1 MNKEDT
7 LDENTS
13 NIDEDFSFE
22 RSVSKLLTNLAERV
36 QSINGQLVYR
46 CELEKLLET
55 LVLLKNTETLNFS
68 QLTDLTAVDYPDRLQ
83 RFELVYQLLSIENNK
98 RVRIICSIDD
108 GQIVPSVT
116 SIYKS
121 AEWPEREV
129 WDMYGLFFSDHPDL
143 RRLLTDY
150 GFEGHPLRKDFPL
163 TGYVEVRYDDIEK
176 RVAYQPVQLTQEYRD
191 FDFLSPWEG
200 DQELVYSS
208 LNRIEE
214 VKIGPNEGGYIVM
227 SEMQIRPLTLNFG
240 PQHPAAHGVLRLVL
254 EMDGEVIQRADP
266 HVGLLHRGT
275 EKLIEQKTYLQ
286 ALPYFDR
293 LDYVSPMNQEHV
305 WALSI
310 EKSLQIEV
318 LEEPNLLGLCF
329 VKLDEFLII
338 S

>member
-13 NIDEDFSFE
+13 SIDKDFSFE
-22 RSVSKLLTNLAERV
+22 RSVSKLLANLAERV

-46 CELEKLLET
+46 CELDKLFET

-68 QLTDLTAVDYPDRLQ
+68 QLTDLTAVDYPDRIQ

-98 RVRIICSIDD
+98 RVRIICPIDD
-108 GQIVPSVT
+108 GQIVPSIT

-163 TGYVEVRYDDIEK
+163 TGYVEARYDDIEK

-208 LNRIEE
+208 LNRIGD
-214 VKIGPNEGGYIVM
+214 VKIGPGEGGD
-227 SEMQIRPLTLNFG
+227 
-240 PQHPAAHGVLRLVL
+240 A
-254 EMDGEVIQRADP
+254 
-266 HVGLLHRGT
+266 
-275 EKLIEQKTYLQ
+275 
-286 ALPYFDR
+286 
-293 LDYVSPMNQEHV
+293 
-305 WALSI
+305 
-310 EKSLQIEV
+310 
-318 LEEPNLLGLCF
+318 
-329 VKLDEFLII
+329 
-338 S
+338 

>member
-1 MNKEDT
+1 MSKEDS
-7 LDENTS
+7 LNENTS

-22 RSVSKLLTNLAERV
+22 RSVSKLLTKLAERV
-36 QSINGQLVYR
+36 QSNNGQLVYR

-200 DQELVYSS
+200 DRELINSS
-208 LNRIEE
+208 LNRLGE
-214 VKIGPNEGGYIVM
+214 VKIGSNEEG
-227 SEMQIRPLTLNFG
+227 N
-240 PQHPAAHGVLRLVL
+240 
-254 EMDGEVIQRADP
+254 
-266 HVGLLHRGT
+266 
-275 EKLIEQKTYLQ
+275 
-286 ALPYFDR
+286 
-293 LDYVSPMNQEHV
+293 N
-305 WALSI
+305 
-310 EKSLQIEV
+310 
-318 LEEPNLLGLCF
+318 
-329 VKLDEFLII
+329 
-338 S
+338 

>member
-1 MNKEDT
+1 MNKKDT
-7 LDENTS
+7 LNENTS

-22 RSVSKLLTNLAERV
+22 RSVSNFLANLAERI

-46 CELEKLLET
+46 CELDKLFET
-55 LVLLKNTETLNFS
+55 LVILKNTETLNFS
-68 QLTDLTAVDYPDRLQ
+68 QLTDLTAVDYPDRLK
-83 RFELVYQLLSIENNK
+83 RFELVYQLLSMENNK
-98 RVRIICSIDD
+98 RVRIICPIDD

-208 LNRIEE
+208 LNRIGE
-214 VKIGPNEGGYIVM
+214 VKIGSNEGG
-227 SEMQIRPLTLNFG
+227 
-240 PQHPAAHGVLRLVL
+240 
-254 EMDGEVIQRADP
+254 
-266 HVGLLHRGT
+266 
-275 EKLIEQKTYLQ
+275 EK
-286 ALPYFDR
+286 
-293 LDYVSPMNQEHV
+293 
-305 WALSI
+305 
-310 EKSLQIEV
+310 
-318 LEEPNLLGLCF
+318 
-329 VKLDEFLII
+329 
-338 S
+338 

>member
-1 MNKEDT
+1 VNKEDT
-7 LDENTS
+7 LNENTS

-22 RSVSKLLTNLAERV
+22 RSVSKLLANLAERV

-46 CELEKLLET
+46 CELDKLFET

-68 QLTDLTAVDYPDRLQ
+68 QLTDLTAVDYPDRMQ

-98 RVRIICSIDD
+98 RVRIICPIDD
-108 GQIVPSVT
+108 GQIVPSIT

-163 TGYVEVRYDDIEK
+163 TGYVEARYDDIEK

-208 LNRIEE
+208 LNRIGD
-214 VKIGPNEGGYIVM
+214 VKIGPGEGGD
-227 SEMQIRPLTLNFG
+227 
-240 PQHPAAHGVLRLVL
+240 A
-254 EMDGEVIQRADP
+254 
-266 HVGLLHRGT
+266 
-275 EKLIEQKTYLQ
+275 
-286 ALPYFDR
+286 
-293 LDYVSPMNQEHV
+293 
-305 WALSI
+305 
-310 EKSLQIEV
+310 
-318 LEEPNLLGLCF
+318 
-329 VKLDEFLII
+329 
-338 S
+338 

>member
-7 LDENTS
+7 LDEKTS
-13 NIDEDFSFE
+13 NIDEDFPFE
-22 RSVSKLLTNLAERV
+22 RSVSKLLANLAERV

-46 CELEKLLET
+46 CELDKLFET

-68 QLTDLTAVDYPDRLQ
+68 QLTDLTAVDYPDRLK
-83 RFELVYQLLSIENNK
+83 RFELVYQLLSMENNK

-208 LNRIEE
+208 LNRIGD
-214 VKIGPNEGGYIVM
+214 VKIGPGEGGD
-227 SEMQIRPLTLNFG
+227 
-240 PQHPAAHGVLRLVL
+240 A
-254 EMDGEVIQRADP
+254 
-266 HVGLLHRGT
+266 
-275 EKLIEQKTYLQ
+275 
-286 ALPYFDR
+286 
-293 LDYVSPMNQEHV
+293 
-305 WALSI
+305 
-310 EKSLQIEV
+310 
-318 LEEPNLLGLCF
+318 
-329 VKLDEFLII
+329 
-338 S
+338 

>member
-1 MNKEDT
+1 MSKEDS
-7 LDENTS
+7 LNENTS
-13 NIDEDFSFE
+13 NIDEGLSFE
-22 RSVSKLLTNLAERV
+22 SSVSKLLTNLAERV

-46 CELEKLLET
+46 CELEKLFET
-55 LVLLKNTETLNFS
+55 LVLLKNTETLNFG

-98 RVRIICSIDD
+98 RVRIICSIND

-116 SIYKS
+116 GIYKS

-208 LNRIEE
+208 VNRIGE
-214 VKIGPNEGGYIVM
+214 VKKSPDE
-227 SEMQIRPLTLNFG
+227 
-240 PQHPAAHGVLRLVL
+240 
-254 EMDGEVIQRADP
+254 
-266 HVGLLHRGT
+266 RGDT
-275 EKLIEQKTYLQ
+275 
-286 ALPYFDR
+286 
-293 LDYVSPMNQEHV
+293 
-305 WALSI
+305 
-310 EKSLQIEV
+310 
-318 LEEPNLLGLCF
+318 
-329 VKLDEFLII
+329 
-338 S
+338 

>member
-1 MNKEDT
+1 MSKEDS
-7 LDENTS
+7 LNENTS

-46 CELEKLLET
+46 CELEKLFET

-68 QLTDLTAVDYPDRLQ
+68 QLTDLTAVDYPDRPK
-83 RFELVYQLLSIENNK
+83 RFELVYQLLSMENNK

-208 LNRIEE
+208 LNRIGE
-214 VKIGPNEGGYIVM
+214 VKIGSNEGGD
-227 SEMQIRPLTLNFG
+227 T
-240 PQHPAAHGVLRLVL
+240 
-254 EMDGEVIQRADP
+254 
-266 HVGLLHRGT
+266 
-275 EKLIEQKTYLQ
+275 
-286 ALPYFDR
+286 
-293 LDYVSPMNQEHV
+293 
-305 WALSI
+305 
-310 EKSLQIEV
+310 
-318 LEEPNLLGLCF
+318 
-329 VKLDEFLII
+329 
-338 S
+338 

>member
-1 MNKEDT
+1 MSKEDS
-7 LDENTS
+7 LNENTS

-22 RSVSKLLTNLAERV
+22 RSVSKLLANLAERV

-46 CELEKLLET
+46 CELDKLFET

-68 QLTDLTAVDYPDRLQ
+68 QLTDLTAVDYPDRLK

-208 LNRIEE
+208 LNRIGE
-214 VKIGPNEGGYIVM
+214 VKIGSNEGGD
-227 SEMQIRPLTLNFG
+227 T
-240 PQHPAAHGVLRLVL
+240 
-254 EMDGEVIQRADP
+254 
-266 HVGLLHRGT
+266 
-275 EKLIEQKTYLQ
+275 
-286 ALPYFDR
+286 
-293 LDYVSPMNQEHV
+293 
-305 WALSI
+305 
-310 EKSLQIEV
+310 
-318 LEEPNLLGLCF
+318 
-329 VKLDEFLII
+329 
-338 S
+338 

>member
-1 MNKEDT
+1 MNKDDN

-22 RSVSKLLTNLAERV
+22 RLVSKLLANLAERV

-46 CELEKLLET
+46 CELDKLFET
-55 LVLLKNTETLNFS
+55 LVLLKNTETSNFS
-68 QLTDLTAVDYPDRLQ
+68 QLTDLTAVDYPDRLK

-98 RVRIICSIDD
+98 RVRVICSIDD

-163 TGYVEVRYDDIEK
+163 TGYVEARYDDIEK

-208 LNRIEE
+208 INRIGE
-214 VKIGPNEGGYIVM
+214 VKIGPSEGGD
-227 SEMQIRPLTLNFG
+227 
-240 PQHPAAHGVLRLVL
+240 A
-254 EMDGEVIQRADP
+254 
-266 HVGLLHRGT
+266 
-275 EKLIEQKTYLQ
+275 
-286 ALPYFDR
+286 
-293 LDYVSPMNQEHV
+293 
-305 WALSI
+305 
-310 EKSLQIEV
+310 
-318 LEEPNLLGLCF
+318 
-329 VKLDEFLII
+329 
-338 S
+338 

>member
-1 MNKEDT
+1 MNKKDT
-7 LDENTS
+7 LNENTS

-22 RSVSKLLTNLAERV
+22 RSLSNFLANLAERI

-46 CELEKLLET
+46 CELDKLFET
-55 LVLLKNTETLNFS
+55 LVMLKNTETLNFS
-68 QLTDLTAVDYPDRLQ
+68 QLTDLTAVDYPDRLK
-83 RFELVYQLLSIENNK
+83 RFELVYQLLSMENNK

-208 LNRIEE
+208 LNRIGE
-214 VKIGPNEGGYIVM
+214 VKIGSNEGGD
-227 SEMQIRPLTLNFG
+227 T
-240 PQHPAAHGVLRLVL
+240 
-254 EMDGEVIQRADP
+254 
-266 HVGLLHRGT
+266 
-275 EKLIEQKTYLQ
+275 
-286 ALPYFDR
+286 
-293 LDYVSPMNQEHV
+293 
-305 WALSI
+305 
-310 EKSLQIEV
+310 
-318 LEEPNLLGLCF
+318 
-329 VKLDEFLII
+329 
-338 S
+338 

>member
-7 LDENTS
+7 LNENTS

-22 RSVSKLLTNLAERV
+22 RSVSKLLNNLAERV

-46 CELEKLLET
+46 CELDKLFET

-208 LNRIEE
+208 LNRIGE
-214 VKIGPNEGGYIVM
+214 VKIGPGEGGD
-227 SEMQIRPLTLNFG
+227 T
-240 PQHPAAHGVLRLVL
+240 
-254 EMDGEVIQRADP
+254 
-266 HVGLLHRGT
+266 
-275 EKLIEQKTYLQ
+275 
-286 ALPYFDR
+286 
-293 LDYVSPMNQEHV
+293 
-305 WALSI
+305 
-310 EKSLQIEV
+310 
-318 LEEPNLLGLCF
+318 
-329 VKLDEFLII
+329 
-338 S
+338 

>member
-1 MNKEDT
+1 VNKEDT

-13 NIDEDFSFE
+13 NMDEDFSFE
-22 RSVSKLLTNLAERV
+22 RSVSKLLANLAERV

-46 CELEKLLET
+46 CVLDKLFET

-68 QLTDLTAVDYPDRLQ
+68 QLTDLTAVDYPDRIQ

-98 RVRIICSIDD
+98 RVRIICPIDD
-108 GQIVPSVT
+108 GQIVPSIT

-163 TGYVEVRYDDIEK
+163 TGYVEARYDDIEK

-208 LNRIEE
+208 LNRIGD
-214 VKIGPNEGGYIVM
+214 VKIGPGEGGD
-227 SEMQIRPLTLNFG
+227 
-240 PQHPAAHGVLRLVL
+240 A
-254 EMDGEVIQRADP
+254 
-266 HVGLLHRGT
+266 
-275 EKLIEQKTYLQ
+275 
-286 ALPYFDR
+286 
-293 LDYVSPMNQEHV
+293 
-305 WALSI
+305 
-310 EKSLQIEV
+310 
-318 LEEPNLLGLCF
+318 
-329 VKLDEFLII
+329 
-338 S
+338 

>member
-1 MNKEDT
+1 MSKEDS
-7 LDENTS
+7 LNENTS

-36 QSINGQLVYR
+36 QSINGQIVYR

-98 RVRIICSIDD
+98 RVRIICSIND

-116 SIYKS
+116 GIYSS

-208 LNRIEE
+208 LNRIGE
-214 VKIGPNEGGYIVM
+214 VKIGSNEGG
-227 SEMQIRPLTLNFG
+227 
-240 PQHPAAHGVLRLVL
+240 
-254 EMDGEVIQRADP
+254 
-266 HVGLLHRGT
+266 
-275 EKLIEQKTYLQ
+275 EK
-286 ALPYFDR
+286 
-293 LDYVSPMNQEHV
+293 
-305 WALSI
+305 
-310 EKSLQIEV
+310 
-318 LEEPNLLGLCF
+318 
-329 VKLDEFLII
+329 
-338 S
+338 

>member
-1 MNKEDT
+1 MNKEDM

-22 RSVSKLLTNLAERV
+22 KSVSKLLANLAERV

-46 CELEKLLET
+46 CELDKLFET
-55 LVLLKNTETLNFS
+55 LVLLKNTETLNFC

-83 RFELVYQLLSIENNK
+83 RFELVYQLLSIENNE

-208 LNRIEE
+208 LNKIGE
-214 VKIGPNEGGYIVM
+214 VKIGPSEGGD
-227 SEMQIRPLTLNFG
+227 T
-240 PQHPAAHGVLRLVL
+240 
-254 EMDGEVIQRADP
+254 
-266 HVGLLHRGT
+266 
-275 EKLIEQKTYLQ
+275 
-286 ALPYFDR
+286 
-293 LDYVSPMNQEHV
+293 
-305 WALSI
+305 
-310 EKSLQIEV
+310 
-318 LEEPNLLGLCF
+318 
-329 VKLDEFLII
+329 
-338 S
+338 

>member
-13 NIDEDFSFE
+13 NIDDALSFE
-22 RSVSKLLTNLAERV
+22 RSVSKLLANLAERV

-46 CELEKLLET
+46 CVLDKLFET

-68 QLTDLTAVDYPDRLQ
+68 QLTDLTAVDYPDRIQ

-163 TGYVEVRYDDIEK
+163 TGYVEARYDDIEK

-208 LNRIEE
+208 LNKIGD
-214 VKIGPNEGGYIVM
+214 VKIGPGEGGD
-227 SEMQIRPLTLNFG
+227 
-240 PQHPAAHGVLRLVL
+240 A
-254 EMDGEVIQRADP
+254 
-266 HVGLLHRGT
+266 
-275 EKLIEQKTYLQ
+275 
-286 ALPYFDR
+286 
-293 LDYVSPMNQEHV
+293 
-305 WALSI
+305 
-310 EKSLQIEV
+310 
-318 LEEPNLLGLCF
+318 
-329 VKLDEFLII
+329 
-338 S
+338 

>member
-13 NIDEDFSFE
+13 NIDDALSFG
-22 RSVSKLLTNLAERV
+22 RSVSKLLANLAERV

-46 CELEKLLET
+46 CVLDKLFET

-68 QLTDLTAVDYPDRLQ
+68 QLTDLTAVDYPDRIQ

-98 RVRIICSIDD
+98 RVRIICPIDD
-108 GQIVPSVT
+108 GQIVPSIT

-163 TGYVEVRYDDIEK
+163 TGYVEARYDDIEK

-208 LNRIEE
+208 LNRIGD
-214 VKIGPNEGGYIVM
+214 VKIGPGEGGD
-227 SEMQIRPLTLNFG
+227 
-240 PQHPAAHGVLRLVL
+240 A
-254 EMDGEVIQRADP
+254 
-266 HVGLLHRGT
+266 
-275 EKLIEQKTYLQ
+275 
-286 ALPYFDR
+286 
-293 LDYVSPMNQEHV
+293 
-305 WALSI
+305 
-310 EKSLQIEV
+310 
-318 LEEPNLLGLCF
+318 
-329 VKLDEFLII
+329 
-338 S
+338 

>member
-7 LDENTS
+7 LNENTS

-22 RSVSKLLTNLAERV
+22 RSVSKLLANLAERV

-46 CELEKLLET
+46 CVLDKLFET

-68 QLTDLTAVDYPDRLQ
+68 QLTDLTAVDYPDRIQ

-108 GQIVPSVT
+108 GQIVPSIT

-163 TGYVEVRYDDIEK
+163 TGYVEARYDDIEK

-208 LNRIEE
+208 LNRIGD
-214 VKIGPNEGGYIVM
+214 VKIGPGEGGD
-227 SEMQIRPLTLNFG
+227 
-240 PQHPAAHGVLRLVL
+240 A
-254 EMDGEVIQRADP
+254 
-266 HVGLLHRGT
+266 
-275 EKLIEQKTYLQ
+275 
-286 ALPYFDR
+286 
-293 LDYVSPMNQEHV
+293 
-305 WALSI
+305 
-310 EKSLQIEV
+310 
-318 LEEPNLLGLCF
+318 
-329 VKLDEFLII
+329 
-338 S
+338 

>member
-22 RSVSKLLTNLAERV
+22 RSVSKLLVNLAERV

-46 CELEKLLET
+46 CVLDKLFET
-55 LVLLKNTETLNFS
+55 LVFLKNTETLSFS
-68 QLTDLTAVDYPDRLQ
+68 QLTDLTAVDYPDRIQ

-98 RVRIICSIDD
+98 RVRIICPIDD
-108 GQIVPSVT
+108 GQIVPSIT

-163 TGYVEVRYDDIEK
+163 TGYVEARYDDIEK

-208 LNRIEE
+208 LNRIGD
-214 VKIGPNEGGYIVM
+214 VKIGPGEGGD
-227 SEMQIRPLTLNFG
+227 
-240 PQHPAAHGVLRLVL
+240 A
-254 EMDGEVIQRADP
+254 
-266 HVGLLHRGT
+266 
-275 EKLIEQKTYLQ
+275 
-286 ALPYFDR
+286 
-293 LDYVSPMNQEHV
+293 
-305 WALSI
+305 
-310 EKSLQIEV
+310 
-318 LEEPNLLGLCF
+318 
-329 VKLDEFLII
+329 
-338 S
+338 

>member
-7 LDENTS
+7 LNENTS

-22 RSVSKLLTNLAERV
+22 RSVSKLLANLAERV

-46 CELEKLLET
+46 CELDKLFET

-68 QLTDLTAVDYPDRLQ
+68 QLTDLTAVDYPDRIQ

-98 RVRIICSIDD
+98 RVRIICPIDD
-108 GQIVPSVT
+108 GQIVPSIT

-163 TGYVEVRYDDIEK
+163 TGYVEARYDDIEK

-208 LNRIEE
+208 LNRIGD
-214 VKIGPNEGGYIVM
+214 VKIGPGEGGD
-227 SEMQIRPLTLNFG
+227 T
-240 PQHPAAHGVLRLVL
+240 
-254 EMDGEVIQRADP
+254 
-266 HVGLLHRGT
+266 
-275 EKLIEQKTYLQ
+275 
-286 ALPYFDR
+286 
-293 LDYVSPMNQEHV
+293 
-305 WALSI
+305 
-310 EKSLQIEV
+310 
-318 LEEPNLLGLCF
+318 
-329 VKLDEFLII
+329 
-338 S
+338 

>member
-7 LDENTS
+7 LNENTS
-13 NIDEDFSFE
+13 DIDEDFSFE
-22 RSVSKLLTNLAERV
+22 RSVSNFLANLAERV

-98 RVRIICSIDD
+98 RVRIICSIND

-116 SIYKS
+116 GIYKS

-200 DQELVYSS
+200 DQELIYSAV
-208 LNRIEE
+208 NRVGE
-214 VKIGPNEGGYIVM
+214 VKKGPNE
-227 SEMQIRPLTLNFG
+227 
-240 PQHPAAHGVLRLVL
+240 
-254 EMDGEVIQRADP
+254 
-266 HVGLLHRGT
+266 RGDT
-275 EKLIEQKTYLQ
+275 
-286 ALPYFDR
+286 
-293 LDYVSPMNQEHV
+293 
-305 WALSI
+305 
-310 EKSLQIEV
+310 
-318 LEEPNLLGLCF
+318 
-329 VKLDEFLII
+329 
-338 S
+338 

>member
-13 NIDEDFSFE
+13 NMDEDFSFE
-22 RSVSKLLTNLAERV
+22 RSVSKLLANLAERV

-46 CELEKLLET
+46 CVLDKLFET

-68 QLTDLTAVDYPDRLQ
+68 QLTDLTAVDYPDRIQ

-98 RVRIICSIDD
+98 RVRIICPIDD
-108 GQIVPSVT
+108 GQIVPSIT

-163 TGYVEVRYDDIEK
+163 TGYVEARYDDIEK

-208 LNRIEE
+208 LNRIGD
-214 VKIGPNEGGYIVM
+214 VKIGPGEGGD
-227 SEMQIRPLTLNFG
+227 
-240 PQHPAAHGVLRLVL
+240 A
-254 EMDGEVIQRADP
+254 
-266 HVGLLHRGT
+266 
-275 EKLIEQKTYLQ
+275 
-286 ALPYFDR
+286 
-293 LDYVSPMNQEHV
+293 
-305 WALSI
+305 
-310 EKSLQIEV
+310 
-318 LEEPNLLGLCF
+318 
-329 VKLDEFLII
+329 
-338 S
+338 

>member
-7 LDENTS
+7 LNENTS

-22 RSVSKLLTNLAERV
+22 RSVSKLLANLAERV

-46 CELEKLLET
+46 CVLDKLFET

-68 QLTDLTAVDYPDRLQ
+68 QLTDLTAVDYPDRIQ

-98 RVRIICSIDD
+98 RVRIICPIDD
-108 GQIVPSVT
+108 GQIVPSIT

-163 TGYVEVRYDDIEK
+163 TGYVEARYDDIEK

-208 LNRIEE
+208 LNRIGD
-214 VKIGPNEGGYIVM
+214 VKIGPGEGGD
-227 SEMQIRPLTLNFG
+227 
-240 PQHPAAHGVLRLVL
+240 A
-254 EMDGEVIQRADP
+254 
-266 HVGLLHRGT
+266 
-275 EKLIEQKTYLQ
+275 
-286 ALPYFDR
+286 
-293 LDYVSPMNQEHV
+293 
-305 WALSI
+305 
-310 EKSLQIEV
+310 
-318 LEEPNLLGLCF
+318 
-329 VKLDEFLII
+329 
-338 S
+338 

>member
-22 RSVSKLLTNLAERV
+22 RSVSKLLANLAERV

-46 CELEKLLET
+46 CELDKLFET

-98 RVRIICSIDD
+98 RVRVICSIDD

-208 LNRIEE
+208 LNRIGEA
-214 VKIGPNEGGYIVM
+214 KIGPNEGGD
-227 SEMQIRPLTLNFG
+227 T
-240 PQHPAAHGVLRLVL
+240 
-254 EMDGEVIQRADP
+254 
-266 HVGLLHRGT
+266 
-275 EKLIEQKTYLQ
+275 
-286 ALPYFDR
+286 
-293 LDYVSPMNQEHV
+293 
-305 WALSI
+305 
-310 EKSLQIEV
+310 
-318 LEEPNLLGLCF
+318 
-329 VKLDEFLII
+329 
-338 S
+338 

>member
-7 LDENTS
+7 LNENTS
-13 NIDEDFSFE
+13 NIDEHFSFE
-22 RSVSKLLTNLAERV
+22 RSVSKLLANLAERV

-46 CELEKLLET
+46 CELDKLFET

-68 QLTDLTAVDYPDRLQ
+68 QLTDLTAVDYPDRMQ

-98 RVRIICSIDD
+98 RVRIICPIDD
-108 GQIVPSVT
+108 GQIVPSIT

-208 LNRIEE
+208 LNRIGD
-214 VKIGPNEGGYIVM
+214 VKIGPGEGGD
-227 SEMQIRPLTLNFG
+227 
-240 PQHPAAHGVLRLVL
+240 A
-254 EMDGEVIQRADP
+254 
-266 HVGLLHRGT
+266 
-275 EKLIEQKTYLQ
+275 
-286 ALPYFDR
+286 
-293 LDYVSPMNQEHV
+293 
-305 WALSI
+305 
-310 EKSLQIEV
+310 
-318 LEEPNLLGLCF
+318 
-329 VKLDEFLII
+329 
-338 S
+338 